1 MRIKR
6 VEIIGFK
13 SFCDR
18 AVINIDDP
26 ITSVVGPNGC
36 GKSNVVD
43 AIRWCMGEQSAK
55 HLRGKAMEDVI
66 FAGSESRGAAA
77 MAEVSLTFDD
87 VGFSHQTL
95 ELALTQEESLD
106 VDGGDEP
113 AEPVDEPEGEQA
125 SQEAALAADGEGTPQ
140 AADGE
145 GTPQAADGDKAPQ
158 TADGDKAPQT
168 ADGDKAPQTADG
180 DQAPQAGSEQ
190 AGADSGADDEGR
202 SASEDVEEFLA
213 DKPAAID
220 FSKFTE
226 VTVTRRLF
234 RDGTSLY
241 MINKTPCRLRDVTDF
256 FMGTGVGTKAYAIIE
271 QGRIGMIV
279 SARPQDRRALI
290 EEAAGI
296 TKFKTKKKAAER
308 KLEKTRHNLLR
319 VSDIVSELAKRM
331 GLLRRQAQKAERY
344 RRYKNE
350 LRDIELWKASHKYLA
365 MDVQEK
371 VLAAT
376 LENLMSDLDNART
389 DHDARDASVVAERAD
404 LSLEE
409 RRLAGIQEEI
419 YELEN
424 RIKLSESKVEYQAR
438 EATELDERVAAAH
451 GEIRSLQTRREEDAA
466 RLAEQRRELEALERE
481 IDSQERDMS
490 DREAAVA
497 EGRQLLAEAQQRLD
511 DARSELARAKADL
524 ARAESQAD
532 SLARRRGDSVKRLE
546 QVLADADEARRQ
558 ISELEQQVLLFG
570 GKLSELRQSHDE
582 IADRTKSYERR
593 QTQLE
598 EDAQHCEA
606 EVETLRTELH
616 RRKSRLQSLVEI
628 QEKYEGFA
636 RGTRAVMQHSSALE
650 EEGADQTIRG
660 IVADVVQAPE
670 KLERAVEAALGDRL
684 GGILVNE
691 PEVGLKA
698 IEYLKE
704 TSAGRSS
711 FVPYKGNGAQ
721 PGMQASGAG
730 GFGGIEFEDRTAQ
743 PTPVMGDGVL
753 GDMLE
758 LVTFDEGFAEV
769 GRSLLGECVVVDN
782 LTTALEL
789 HHGGAERTLVTLEG
803 DIVDR
808 HGVVSG
814 GSRESQGASV
824 LAQKREI
831 RELEEITAE
840 LEEDLGAA
848 AGRFVAVKTELGHVG
863 RSLEKLRTESHDGE
877 IAIMG
882 NEKDLGQCRAELE
895 KLRTRVAQLDEE
907 RSELEERLHEVAAEE
922 EARLQLGA
930 SAEDRIERFSV
941 EETEMIDRVAAG
953 QTQVEELVSAVTELK
968 VRVAQLGEKRASL
981 TANALQ
987 LEMADRELRER
998 IEKLEGSI
1006 DDGVARAAKL
1016 REECAELEEQL
1027 VALRG
1032 QHKEKAETLD
1042 DGRAKYEGRLAA
1054 LQEAEVSVRE
1064 LRKATQ
1070 ELAEQVSALQMER
1083 KELGM
1088 NRQMLLDGIE
1098 ERYRIRLRRHV
1109 GDYHL
1114 RPQIGEEEEKRLEQL
1129 KRLIERMGANIN
1141 LTAIEE
1147 FAEVSERHAFL
1158 SSQQQDLDNAV
1169 GQLDRAI
1176 QKINRTSRK
1185 LFRDTFEAIDNKFRE
1200 VFPRLFRGGRAS
1212 LTLLATPGQDILE
1225 AGVEVMAQPP
1235 GKKNT
1240 TVDQLSGGEK
1250 ALTAVALIFS
1260 IFLIKPS
1267 PFCILDEVDAPL
1279 DDANVDRYNEII
1291 RNMTDRSQFI
1301 IITHNKRSME
1311 IADRLYGVTMQEP
1324 GVSKLVSVNLGK
1336 LKNGQAAAA

>member
-18 AVINIDDP
+18 AVLNLSDP
-26 ITSVVGPNGC
+26 VVSVVGPNGC
-36 GKSNVVD
+36 GKSNIVD

-55 HLRGKAMEDVI
+55 HLRGKAMDDVI
-66 FAGSESRGAAA
+66 FAGSESRGPAA
-77 MAEVSLTFDD
+77 MAEVSLTFED
-87 VGFSHQTL
+87 VGFSHEKL
-95 ELALTQEESLD
+95 ELALNQEDSLAVPALGDVPEDGEESAEEGE
-106 VDGGDEP
+106 VQAAEGEAQAAEGEPVP
-113 AEPVDEPEGEQA
+113 AEGEVQAAEGEPVPA
-125 SQEAALAADGEGTPQ
+125 EGEAQ
-140 AADGE
+140 AAEGE
-145 GTPQAADGDKAPQ
+145 PVPAEGEAQ
-158 TADGDKAPQT
+158 
-168 ADGDKAPQTADG
+168 
-180 DQAPQAGSEQ
+180 
-190 AGADSGADDEGR
+190 ADDGR
-202 SASEDVEEFLA
+202 SATEDVEQFLA

-220 FSKFTE
+220 FSKYTE

-279 SARPQDRRALI
+279 SARPQDRRALV

-296 TKFKTKKKAAER
+296 TKFKAKKKAAER

-319 VSDIVSELAKRM
+319 VSDIVSELGKRM

-365 MDVQEK
+365 MDAQEK
-371 VLAAT
+371 VLDAA
-376 LENLMSDLDNART
+376 LENLVNDLDTART
-389 DHDARDASVVAERAD
+389 DHDARDASVVAERAE

-424 RIKLSESKVEYQAR
+424 RIKLSESKVEYQGR

-451 GEIRSLQTRREEDAA
+451 GEIRSLEDRRQEDGA

-481 IDSQERDMS
+481 IDSQEQDMAE
-490 DREAAVA
+490 REAAVA
-497 EGRQLLAEAQQRLD
+497 EGRRLLVEAQQRLD

-532 SLARRRGDSVKRLE
+532 SLARRRDDSVKRLE
-546 QVLADADEARRQ
+546 QVLADVDEAEQR
-558 ISELEQQVLLFG
+558 ISELEQQVLLFD

-582 IADRTKSYERR
+582 IAERTRSYERR
-593 QTQLE
+593 QRELE
-598 EDAQHCEA
+598 DESAHCEA

-636 RGTRAVMQHSSALE
+636 RGTRAVMQHSAKLL
-650 EEGADQTIRG
+650 EEGADRAIRG

-684 GGILVNE
+684 GGILVNDH
-691 PEVGLKA
+691 EVGLKA

-711 FVPYKGNGAQ
+711 FVPCKGNGAQQ
-721 PGMQASGAG
+721 PGMQASGASS
-730 GFGGIEFEDRTAQ
+730 FGAIEFEDRTAQ
-743 PTPVMGDGVL
+743 PEPVAGEGVI

-758 LVTFDEGFAEV
+758 LVSFDEGFAEV
-769 GRSLLGECVVVDN
+769 GRSLLGECVVVDS
-782 LTTALEL
+782 LATALDL
-789 HHGGAERTLVTLEG
+789 HHGGAVRTLVTLEG

-840 LEEDLGAA
+840 LEADLGAA

-863 RSLEKLRTESHDGE
+863 RALEKLRTESHDGE

-882 NEKDLGQCRAELE
+882 NEKDLDQSRGELE
-895 KLRTRVAQLDEE
+895 KLRGRVAQLQGE
-907 RSELEERLHEVAAEE
+907 RRELEDRLQEVAAEE
-922 EARLQLGA
+922 EARRELGA
-930 SAEDRIERFSV
+930 SAAERIERFDAA
-941 EETEMIDRVAAG
+941 ELELIEGVAAG
-953 QTQVEELVSAVTELK
+953 QTRVEELVGAVTELK

-998 IEKLEGSI
+998 IGKLDASI
-1006 DDGVARAAKL
+1006 EDGVARAAKL
-1016 REECAELEEQL
+1016 RQECTALEEQL
-1027 VALRG
+1027 VALRA
-1032 QHKEKAETLD
+1032 QHKEKAEALD
-1042 DGRAKYEGRLAA
+1042 DGRAKYEKRLAE
-1054 LQEAEVSVRE
+1054 LQEAEISVRE

-1070 ELAEQVSALQMER
+1070 QLAEQVGALQLER

-1098 ERYRIRLRRHV
+1098 ERYRIRLQRYV

-1114 RPQIGEEEEKRLEQL
+1114 RPQIGEEDEKRLEQL
-1129 KRLIERMGANIN
+1129 KRLIDRMGANIN
-1141 LTAIEE
+1141 LTAIDE
-1147 FAEVSERHAFL
+1147 FAEVSQRHEFL

-1185 LFRDTFEAIDNKFRE
+1185 LFRETFEAIDEKFRE
-1200 VFPRLFRGGRAS
+1200 VFPRLFCGGRAFLS
-1212 LTLLATPGQDILE
+1212 LTAAPGQDILE
-1225 AGVEVMAQPP
+1225 AGVEIMAQPP
-1235 GKKNT
+1235 GKKNS

-1250 ALTAVALIFS
+1250 ALTAVALIFA

-1279 DDANVDRYNEII
+1279 DDVNVDRYNDII
-1291 RNMTDRSQFI
+1291 RNMTNRSQFI
-1301 IITHNKRSME
+1301 VITHNKRSME
-1311 IADRLYGVTMQEP
+1311 MADQLYGVTMQEP
-1324 GVSKLVSVNLGK
+1324 GVSKLVSVHLGK
-1336 LKNGQAAAA
+1336 LRNGKQAAA